1 MHKFGTVINGI
12 NRKFKVQWEE
22 TRWMF
27 NFRASLGRGPGSER
41 TGKQT
46 RHTHFLWEALKSRM
60 DMAETKKVS
69 RNYCSSFGE
78 GKLKKWKADNGE
90 QGWLWNYLGCHH
102 RAIMELPKM
111 RMWKEFALIQE
122 VGARLTSL
130 WVAVCTHTG
139 ARTCPSVHPLSRFR
153 LC

>member
-1 MHKFGTVINGI
+1 
-12 NRKFKVQWEE
+12 
-22 TRWMF
+22 MF

-69 RNYCSSFGE
+69 RNHCSSFGE

-90 QGWLWNYLGCHH
+90 QGWL
-102 RAIMELPKM
+102 
-111 RMWKEFALIQE
+111 
-122 VGARLTSL
+122 
-130 WVAVCTHTG
+130 
-139 ARTCPSVHPLSRFR
+139 
-153 LC
+153 